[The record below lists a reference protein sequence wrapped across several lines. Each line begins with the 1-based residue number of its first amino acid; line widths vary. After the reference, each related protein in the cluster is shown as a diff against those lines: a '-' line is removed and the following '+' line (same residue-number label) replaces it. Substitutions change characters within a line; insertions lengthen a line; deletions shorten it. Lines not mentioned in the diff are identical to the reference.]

1 MQCLHRSR
9 LFSASHPMEPER
21 GWGKDTTRRAEPH
34 WPKGYSTPLDIMLG
48 IWIRG
53 RKRKWGTFG
62 EMALVFQVTI
72 TCNGVLVCWRGI
84 DTCLPM
90 GSSKLI
96 PWFSFLVRVSFALP
110 FSLNFCCTFYT
121 VFISTHAFSFL
132 LWFSPLSHQKVRR
145 KEEKWE
151 EQNEPVVV
159 WSLVTGIKPF
169 KLFFF
174 LTKT

>member
-9 LFSASHPMEPER
+9 LFSASHPMQPER
-21 GWGKDTTRRAEPH
+21 GWGKDTTRRGEPH

-48 IWIRG
+48 IWIGG

-84 DTCLPM
+84 NTCLPM

-121 VFISTHAFSFL
+121 VFISTHAF
-132 LWFSPLSHQKVRR
+132 
-145 KEEKWE
+145 
-151 EQNEPVVV
+151 
-159 WSLVTGIKPF
+159 
-169 KLFFF
+169 FFF
-174 LTKT
+174 TLIFSLIPPESEEERGEVGRAEWANGCLELNYWY